1 MSSHFAFKSL
11 KTVKNFKI
19 VIQNVSWLLTR
30 DGRLGD
36 IRTIKQTGKILV
48 FGSVVAYGG
57 SIVVGLNLY
66 EKNVGQFI
74 DHTDIFFN
82 SNTSQCKITNKIQ

>member
-1 MSSHFAFKSL
+1 M
-11 KTVKNFKI
+11 KNCKI

-30 DGRLGD
+30 DGRLGN

-57 SIVVGLNLY
+57 STVAERKGLNLY
-66 EKNVGQFI
+66 EKNTGQFI
-74 DHTDIFFN
+74 DHTGILSILIRLN
-82 SNTSQCKITNKIQ
+82 AK

>member
-1 MSSHFAFKSL
+1 M
-11 KTVKNFKI
+11 KNCKI

-30 DGRLGD
+30 DGRLGN

-57 SIVVGLNLY
+57 STVAERKGLNLC

-74 DHTDIFFN
+74 DHTGILSILIRLN
-82 SNTSQCKITNKIQ
+82 AK

>member
-1 MSSHFAFKSL
+1 M
-11 KTVKNFKI
+11 KNCKI

-30 DGRLGD
+30 DGRLGN

-57 SIVVGLNLY
+57 STVVKRKGLNLY

-74 DHTDIFFN
+74 DHTGILSILIRLN
-82 SNTSQCKITNKIQ
+82 AK